1 MKTRIK
7 IVSILCLLT
16 FAASCT
22 TLKPFERIYVDDVSM
37 GMGATSG
44 ESFGYYVQSIREGG
58 VTAGSGKSGGG
69 CGCN

>member
-7 IVSILCLLT
+7 ILSIISLMT
-16 FAASCT
+16 FIASCT
-22 TLKPFERIYVDDVSM
+22 TLRPFERIYVDDVSM